1 MRNGVK
7 CYDNFNAYLCF
18 ACPRLVSL
26 LRFPQ
31 QQKRRYSPLLFHV
44 RNADWPVIIL
54 QLRLPDMANHR
65 IDWLNHRLRD
75 SGGALVHF
83 KLKKARHR
91 GKAKFGRRKETGCC
105 AGDSMIGS
113 YRSGVR
119 LRSSKAG
126 SGSGCQRRLNARAA
140 SNLGNYRVDVAH
152 RVRIF
157 FNSNLYSTAL

>member
-44 RNADWPVIIL
+44 RNADWPSIIL
-54 QLRLPDMANHR
+54 QLRLPDMANRR

-91 GKAKFGRRKETGCC
+91 GKAKFGQAQRNRMLRWGFH
-105 AGDSMIGS
+105 D
-113 YRSGVR
+113 R
-119 LRSSKAG
+119 LLQEWR
-126 SGSGCQRRLNARAA
+126 QA
-140 SNLGNYRVDVAH
+140 SLQ
-152 RVRIF
+152 
-157 FNSNLYSTAL
+157 